1 MAKTS
6 YIYQMV
12 DTWTKATETYT
23 AIKMDVADNASSASS
38 LLLDLQVDSVSK
50 LSVDKNG
57 NLIVGGTLDVQ
68 GGIAI
73 GGNFNFDDNEK
84 LLFGDDDDLEIYH
97 DGLNSYITDTGT
109 GDLILT
115 SDNVTV
121 VGSLLAAQSGAGANA
136 FAAGPNAGAT
146 SQGDYAVA
154 LGLQAGQTSQGLQSV
169 ALGRAAGRTTQS
181 GYAVALGGYA
191 GETAQ
196 SGGGTAIGFYAGRYN
211 QGTQA
216 VALGY
221 LAGQTS
227 QGISSIAIGRSAGRT
242 SQGTYALAIG
252 REAGETTQGSY
263 ASALGYQAGQ
273 TTQGSFATA
282 VGYFAGKTLQGN
294 YAIALGTNAGE
305 TSQGANGIILNA
317 TGAALDDTTAGHVHI
332 ASSLA
337 SLDYDGTDWLIS
349 GGNLGV
355 GITAPV
361 GAKLSANGTIRAE
374 GLTTISGGKGTE
386 IRYDTSG
393 DWGGILAYDRGSAA
407 YKELRVEGSIIKFTE
422 SGTDVMTIT
431 SNNVGIGQTP
441 TADLHLN
448 ADATTTNAFQIEAD
462 TVTTG
467 NVIDV
472 VNADALT
479 TGGILDLVSNSS
491 DTGTRNL
498 VNIRNGNSAATGA
511 VPLKVEQDANQ
522 TGIELTSDCTTEP
535 GLLVQANSLTTGAA
549 IYGYSDSSATGSLRG
564 VIRGRQ
570 ASTSAV
576 SSYVGYFQQK
586 STQSVLG
593 LEKDATTGGGF
604 IDYRGDEGANTTD
617 PVSTHG
623 TAGTIQK
630 WIQVEVNGTKYW
642 MPVYSAPSA

>member
-1 MAKTS
+1 LVFS
-6 YIYQMV
+6 
-12 DTWTKATETYT
+12 
-23 AIKMDVADNASSASS
+23 
-38 LLLDLQVDSVSK
+38 
-50 LSVDKNG
+50 
-57 NLIVGGTLDVQ
+57 
-68 GGIAI
+68 
-73 GGNFNFDDNEK
+73 
-84 LLFGDDDDLEIYH
+84 
-97 DGLNSYITDTGT
+97 
-109 GDLILT
+109 T
-115 SDNVTV
+115 SDNGT
-121 VGSLLAAQSGAGANA
+121 SLS
-136 FAAGPNAGAT
+136 
-146 SQGDYAVA
+146 
-154 LGLQAGQTSQGLQSV
+154 
-169 ALGRAAGRTTQS
+169 
-181 GYAVALGGYA
+181 
-191 GETAQ
+191 
-196 SGGGTAIGFYAGRYN
+196 
-211 QGTQA
+211 
-216 VALGY
+216 
-221 LAGQTS
+221 
-227 QGISSIAIGRSAGRT
+227 
-242 SQGTYALAIG
+242 
-252 REAGETTQGSY
+252 
-263 ASALGYQAGQ
+263 
-273 TTQGSFATA
+273 
-282 VGYFAGKTLQGN
+282 
-294 YAIALGTNAGE
+294 
-305 TSQGANGIILNA
+305 
-317 TGAALDDTTAGHVHI
+317 
-332 ASSLA
+332 
-337 SLDYDGTDWLIS
+337 
-349 GGNLGV
+349 
-355 GITAPV
+355 
-361 GAKLSANGTIRAE
+361 
-374 GLTTISGGKGTE
+374 
-386 IRYDTSG
+386 
-393 DWGGILAYDRGSAA
+393 DR
-407 YKELRVEGSIIKFTE
+407 LIIKHD
-422 SGTDVMTIT
+422 G
-431 SNNVGIGQTP
+431 NVGIGTTNPTYKLHVAGSGSSYLPGGIQLDSTNKITFGNP
-441 TADLHLN
+441 NQFITAVNNTSLTLATAGSASLTVLDNGDVGIGITLATADLHLN